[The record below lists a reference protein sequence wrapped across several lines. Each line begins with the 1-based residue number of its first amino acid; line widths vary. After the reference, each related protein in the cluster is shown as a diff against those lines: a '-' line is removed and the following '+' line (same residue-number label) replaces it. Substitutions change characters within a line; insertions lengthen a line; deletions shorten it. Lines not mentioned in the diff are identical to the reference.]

1 MNFFPSGS
9 SDTGSQGYLTQNC
22 NFRVNLEGS
31 DVKIFKKE
39 QTEEG
44 FFSRFFSKKI
54 GRKQMTAENTNYNIL
69 VAEFKNIIQFFSS
82 NDEVENDDG
91 NHILIHVSGNKFVSV
106 GDSVFSFE
114 IYEDIILD
122 LYSPTGE
129 EFKFPYAI
137 GERNTYFLNLI
148 DELYITSVGNV
159 YLKEVGFLNKDGKSF
174 NWGTMGE
181 NFPNMYHWGFNVGK
195 IPKKIPIKMI
205 QNYN

>member
-1 MNFFPSGS
+1 MDFFPSAS
-9 SDTGSQGYLTQNC
+9 SEAGSQGYLTQNC

-31 DVKIFKKE
+31 NVKIFKKE
-39 QTEEG
+39 KKEEG
-44 FFSRFFSKKI
+44 IFTRYFSKKI
-54 GRKQMTAENTNYNIL
+54 GRKEMTKENTNYNIL

-82 NDEVENDDG
+82 NDEAGNDKG

-122 LYSPTGE
+122 LYSPSGD

-137 GERNTYFLNLI
+137 GERNTYFLNLL
-148 DELYITSVGNV
+148 ENRYVTSVSNV
-159 YLKEVGFLNKDGKSF
+159 YLKEVGFLNQDGKSF
-174 NWGTMGE
+174 NWGTNGE
-181 NFPNMYHWGFNVGK
+181 NFPNMYHWGFNAGRN
-195 IPKKIPIKMI
+195 PEKIPIKMI